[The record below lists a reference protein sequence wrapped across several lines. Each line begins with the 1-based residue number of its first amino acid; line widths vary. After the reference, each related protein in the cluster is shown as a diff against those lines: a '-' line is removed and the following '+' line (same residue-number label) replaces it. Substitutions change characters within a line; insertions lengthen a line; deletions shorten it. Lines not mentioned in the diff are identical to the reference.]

1 MHAPLPNASRTETA
15 HLCEDVYPTPGLRK
29 QTVTAGNGNLEMFIE
44 EDEPKKT
51 AAYRCRSRE
60 LGGRQEVRA
69 GTSPPSSEGGRR
81 GPGQPC
87 DMPSPRSQIRRPRT
101 EPASSP
107 CWSFKTSGRGRQAS
121 DRHHFL
127 GPPQVLMVS
136 REGDPPTP
144 ATTGCR
150 TGLRM
155 PQETV

>member
-81 GPGQPC
+81 GPGQPR
-87 DMPSPRSQIRRPRT
+87 DRHAVSSEPDPEAQNGTRVQPVLVLQDEWERT
-101 EPASSP
+101 ASKRQTPFPGPAS
-107 CWSFKTSGRGRQAS
+107 
-121 DRHHFL
+121 
-127 GPPQVLMVS
+127 GPHGKQ
-136 REGDPPTP
+136 G
-144 ATTGCR
+144 G
-150 TGLRM
+150 
-155 PQETV
+155 

>member
-81 GPGQPC
+81 GPGQPR
-87 DMPSPRSQIRRPRT
+87 DTLPPRSQIRRPERNPR
-101 EPASSP
+101 PARAGPSRRVGEDGKQATDTISWARLRSS
-107 CWSFKTSGRGRQAS
+107 W
-121 DRHHFL
+121 
-127 GPPQVLMVS
+127 
-136 REGDPPTP
+136 
-144 ATTGCR
+144 
-150 TGLRM
+150 
-155 PQETV
+155 